1 MCGEISI
8 LFRDHSNAAKS
19 AFFVSS
25 FYCPRVMFNY
35 TLADDVLIAFL
46 GPSFAF
52 LAHKHNAV
60 YILFIFP
67 FLWPLSGG
75 KAA

>member
-1 MCGEISI
+1 
-8 LFRDHSNAAKS
+8 
-19 AFFVSS
+19 
-25 FYCPRVMFNY
+25 MFNY